1 MWTEDKI
8 IQYLKEN
15 LKESR
20 FKHSISVMETAVKL
34 ADIYGED
41 IEKAKIAGL
50 VHDCAKYLQR
60 DRMLSVAGE
69 YGYDITK
76 VCFKNSSLLHGA
88 AGAYVAK
95 NIIGIEDEDILNSIT
110 YHTTGRRKMSMLEK
124 IIFIADYI
132 EPLRDF
138 PGVDVVRKMAYKD
151 IDKSLIMAFDK
162 TIKYV
167 VEKGQLL
174 HSDTVEARNYMICER
189 YAEEI

>member
-8 IQYLKEN
+8 VQYLKEN

-20 FKHSISVMETAVKL
+20 FKHSISVMDTAIKL

-60 DRMLSVAGE
+60 ERMLSVARE

-76 VCFKNSSLLHGA
+76 VCFKNSSLLHGV

-95 NIIGIEDEDILNSIT
+95 NIIGIEDEDILNSIA
-110 YHTTGRRKMSMLEK
+110 YHTTGRRNMSMLEK

-138 PGVDVVRKMAYKD
+138 PGVDVVREMAFKD
-151 IDKSLIMAFDK
+151 IDKSLIMAFDR

-167 VEKGQLL
+167 IEKGQLL
-174 HSDTVEARNYMICER
+174 HNDTVEARNYMICEK
-189 YAEEI
+189 YVEEI